1 MKYHIEEMISKKD
14 IENKIKILANEINKD
29 LNGEE
34 VLIIGLLRGSF
45 MFLADISREINN
57 VSEVDFM
64 CVSSY
69 GSNMVTSGEIKI
81 LKDLDVNIE
90 NKNVII
96 IEDIIDTG
104 FTLSKITKILKDR
117 NPKMLKICTLLDK
130 PDRRIT
136 DVFVDYVGF
145 IIPDEFVVGY
155 GIDYD
160 QKHRALS
167 YIGKVV
173 KDGEENE

>member
-1 MKYHIEEMISKKD
+1 MKYHIEEMIAKSE
-14 IENKIKILANEINKD
+14 IANKVRLLADNINKD
-29 LNGEE
+29 LNNED
-34 VLIIGLLRGSF
+34 VLLIGLLRGSV
-45 MFLADISREINN
+45 MFLADIAREINN
-57 VSEVDFM
+57 VSEIDFM
-64 CVSSY
+64 SVSSY
-69 GSNMVTSGEIKI
+69 GSGMVTSGEIKI

-90 NKNVII
+90 GKNVII

-104 FTLSKITKILKDR
+104 FTLSKVTKILKER
-117 NPKMLKICTLLDK
+117 NPKSLRICTLLDK
-130 PDRRIT
+130 PERRVT

-155 GIDYD
+155 GIDYA

-173 KDGEENE
+173 KDGEDNE